1 MLLLHIS
8 DTHLGK
14 RQYGLDDRETDV
26 YNTFSSLIDEA
37 IKEHVKAVIHTGD
50 LFDVPNPPNN
60 ALYHAMNEIMRLRN
74 AGIDF
79 LSIPGDHDTPKRAG
93 EKYPQKI
100 LEIAGLR
107 LINDTYVDLEG
118 EGSKVRVIGI
128 KHKPSLLSEQLKD
141 QLRSIKPAPGFKN
154 VIMLHQ
160 GIREVLP
167 YAYSWQISQGDIP
180 LGFDYYALG
189 HFHTRMLQKFGNGE
203 LGVAGSPDII
213 REEEI
218 EGYKKYG
225 KGAFLVDLSSNQT
238 NVQSINLDIRPQE
251 VVTISSA
258 DYKNEID
265 KLLQEI
271 PVKYHK
277 KPILHIEV
285 NGNYSKYALEYMAKL
300 QEVVLHYR
308 IIKYNTEQNQTDG
321 STLPSNSTIDELIR
335 KFFED
340 KGYSKQ
346 EINIILDMIENI
358 DDEKV
363 VKDSLQKIS
372 MGEKGEN

>member
-14 RQYGLDDRETDV
+14 RQYGLDERETDI
-26 YNTFSSLIDEA
+26 YDTFSSLIDEA
-37 IKEHVKAVIHTGD
+37 IKDHVKAVIHTGD

-60 ALYHAMNEIMRLRN
+60 ALYHAMKEIMRLRQ
-74 AGIDF
+74 AGIEF

-107 LINDTYVDLEG
+107 LLNDASIDLEDG
-118 EGSKVRVIGI
+118 GTKVRIFGV

-141 QLRSIKPAPGFKN
+141 QLRETKPTPGFKN
-154 VIMLHQ
+154 VIMMHQ

-167 YAYSWQISQGDIP
+167 FAYSWQISQGDIP

-189 HFHTRMLQKFGNGE
+189 HFHTRMLQKFSNGQ

-218 EGYKKYG
+218 EGYKKNG
-225 KGAFLVDLSSNQT
+225 KGAFLVDLSSGET
-238 NVQSINLDIRPQE
+238 TVQRINIDIRPQE
-251 VVTISSA
+251 IVSINSA
-258 DYKNEID
+258 SYKQEID
-265 KLLQEI
+265 NLVQEI
-271 PVKYHK
+271 PVKYKK
-277 KPILHIEV
+277 KPIIHIEI
-285 NGNYSKYALEYMAKL
+285 NGNPSKYALEYMTKL

-308 IIKYNTEQNQTDG
+308 ITKYNTEQDQSKGPTM
-321 STLPSNSTIDELIR
+321 PSNSTVDELIR
-335 KFFED
+335 KFFEG

-346 EINIILDMIENI
+346 EIDIILEMIKNTDNEAS
-358 DDEKV
+358 
-363 VKDSLQKIS
+363 VKESLQKIS
-372 MGEKGEN
+372 MGDRNEN